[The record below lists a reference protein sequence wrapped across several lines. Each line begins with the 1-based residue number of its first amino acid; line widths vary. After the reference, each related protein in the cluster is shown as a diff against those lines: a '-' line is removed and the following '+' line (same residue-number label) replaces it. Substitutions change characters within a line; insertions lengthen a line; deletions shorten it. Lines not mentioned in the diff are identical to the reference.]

1 MNVTEARKMNV
12 TEARKIIVN
21 PYITEK
27 TFELVETEAKVCF
40 MVNNTAS
47 KPKITEAVKTLYGEM
62 PIKVNTARTVYGKK
76 AFVEFESID
85 KARDLATKIGVL

>member
-1 MNVTEARKMNV
+1 MTEARKMNV

-21 PYITEK
+21 PYVTEK